1 MEQQARNRKEIER
14 ILDEALD
21 TTLDSFLPWKTI
33 VEKYF
38 KEPEKTGGAETATE
52 TILPTK
58 MTEEIEEEEEEEPEK
73 KKAVMFAESDDED
86 RPTMQVSEEACD
98 LDIDVDDLDSES
110 VKDLE
115 PSSDELVL
123 NL

>member
-1 MEQQARNRKEIER
+1 
-14 ILDEALD
+14 LDEALD

-38 KEPEKTGGAETATE
+38 KEPEKMVEAATAATA
-52 TILPTK
+52 ILPTK
-58 MTEEIEEEEEEEPEK
+58 MAEEEEEEEEEPEP

>member
-1 MEQQARNRKEIER
+1 MEQQARNRKEIEH
-14 ILDEALD
+14 ILDAALD

-38 KEPEKTGGAETATE
+38 KEPEKMVEAAAA
-52 TILPTK
+52 TILPTT
-58 MTEEIEEEEEEEPEK
+58 MAEEEEEEVEEEPEP